1 MKKLLLTLL
10 SFAFLLAPTSRAE
23 DPAYTDIDAENFI
36 SARGISDRAEISRI
50 HAWYRGL
57 KGLNLWS
64 DIVHACTYREIHNS
78 ISGSTV
84 GTMVGGNGTLTGSLA
99 VNNQGVVFPGSGANY
114 ISFPNPLPN
123 PAVEY
128 TILTVFQSARPS
140 GTYYALFGSYSGS
153 ANRGPS
159 VYVYGS
165 PQQGLNGGFFYH
177 YFSADGSTAPS
188 GVISSGGSVGSPTL
202 DNVSFLAA
210 GYSATTRRLY
220 SGNGR
225 VNESSGSFGTAWN
238 GNATFRLGQTLDG
251 TIPLNGNVSFT
262 AVWDRLLTATELNAV
277 RRLYAKTI
285 GYGVSQRV
293 SFVFDGDSLTE
304 GECGKIDGVDTCVN
318 PYPLVLARDTSYG
331 ALASHRNI
339 GTSGHTSAQMLS
351 GIRSELYPSN
361 IEFDIFARQY
371 YSIYGGA
378 NDAPPLDPAQ
388 SVETLKECWRIAREA
403 GYRVIA
409 YTFPDIA
416 MLDVA
421 GTTIK
426 AKDRRE
432 FRATMNRLIRQNAG
446 SYDYLIELDRI
457 PQLSNQDN
465 ILYYKDDKIHYTQ
478 ATHNLI
484 AEAIKAKIPNP

>member
-1 MKKLLLTLL
+1 MKSKHTPIIAALMLL
-10 SFAFLLAPTSRAE
+10 SALTPAHAE

-36 SARGISDRAEISRI
+36 SARGISDRAEITRI

-64 DIVHACTYREIHNS
+64 DIVHACTYREVHNS

-84 GTMVGGNGTLTGSLA
+84 GTMVGGNGTLTGALQ

-153 ANRGPS
+153 VSRGPS
-159 VYVYGS
+159 LFAYGS
-165 PQQGLNGGFFYH
+165 PQQGLNGLFYYH
-177 YFSADGSTAPS
+177 YYSNDGAASPGDIISAS
-188 GVISSGGSVGSPTL
+188 GPIVSPTL
-202 DNVSFLAA
+202 DNVAFLSA
-210 GYSATTRRLY
+210 GFSATARRVY
-220 SGNGR
+220 SGVGK
-225 VNESSGSFGTAWN
+225 VNESAGTFGTVWN

-251 TIPLNGNVSFT
+251 SIPLNGSVAFT
-262 AVWDRLLTATELNAV
+262 AVWDRNLTTVELNAV

-285 GYGVSQRV
+285 GYGVTQRV
-293 SFVFDGDSLTE
+293 GFVFDGDSLTA
-304 GECGKIDGVDTCVN
+304 GHDGVVI
-318 PYPLVLARDTSYG
+318 PYPLRIARDTSYG
-331 ALASHRNI
+331 NLTTYRNI
-339 GTSGHTSAQMLS
+339 ATSGHTSAQMLS
-351 GIRSELYPSN
+351 GIRTELYPSN
-361 IEFDIFARQY
+361 IEFDIFSRQY

-416 MLDVA
+416 MLDVP
-421 GTTIK
+421 GTSVT
-426 AKDRRE
+426 AKDRRV
-432 FRATMNRLIRQNAG
+432 FRSTMNRLIRSYAG
-446 SYDYLIELDRI
+446 SYDYLIELDKI
-457 PQLSNQDN
+457 PELSNQDN
-465 ILYYKDDKIHYTQ
+465 TTYYENDKIHYKQ
-478 ATHNLI
+478 PAHDLVW
-484 AEAIKAKIPNP
+484 EAIKAKIPNP

>member
-1 MKKLLLTLL
+1 MKKILSLL
-10 SFAFLLAPTSRAE
+10 SVLILSATVARSE

-36 SARGISDRAEISRI
+36 IARGISDRSEISRI
-50 HAWYRGL
+50 HAWYRGI

-64 DIVHACTYREIHNS
+64 DIVHACTYREVHNS
-78 ISGSTV
+78 ASGSTM
-84 GTMVGGNGTLTGSLA
+84 GTMVGGNGTIVGSLQFNNRGA
-99 VNNQGVVFPGSGANY
+99 VFTGNNANY
-114 ISFPNPLPN
+114 IHFPNPLPN

-153 ANRGPS
+153 SSRGPS
-159 VYVYGS
+159 VFIYGS
-165 PQQGLNGGFFYH
+165 PQAGLAGDFFYH
-177 YFSADGSTAPS
+177 YFSADGTTAPS
-188 GVISSGGSVGSPTL
+188 GVISSDGSVGSPTL
-202 DNVSFLAA
+202 DNISFLAA

-225 VNESSGSFGTAWN
+225 INETSGSFGTAWN
-238 GNATFRLGQTLDG
+238 GNATFRLGQTLDA
-251 TIPLNGNVSFT
+251 TIPLNGVVSFS
-262 AVWDRLLTATELNAV
+262 AVWDRLLTKTELDAV

-285 GYGVSQRV
+285 GYGISQRV

-304 GECGKIDGVDTCVN
+304 GECGNVSGVATCVD
-318 PYPLVLARDTSYG
+318 PYPLVIARDSEYG
-331 ALASHRNI
+331 VLATHRNV

-351 GIRSELYPSN
+351 GLRADLYPSN

-416 MLDVA
+416 MLPVG
-421 GTTIK
+421 GTSIT

-432 FRATMNRLIRQNAG
+432 FRATMNRLIRAAAG
-446 SYDYLIELDRI
+446 SYDYLIELDKI
-457 PQLSNQDN
+457 PQLQNQDN
-465 ILYYKDDKIHYTQ
+465 GAYYKDDKIHYTQ
-478 ATHNLI
+478 ATHDLI
-484 AEAIKAKIPNP
+484 AAAIKAKIPNP

>member
-1 MKKLLLTLL
+1 MKRIVALL
-10 SFAFLLAPTSRAE
+10 SITAAISLTSRAE

-36 SARGISDRAEISRI
+36 VARGISDRAEISRI

-84 GTMVGGNGTLTGSLA
+84 GTMVGGNGTMTGSLQ
-99 VNNQGVVFPGSGANY
+99 VNNQGVIFTGNNANY
-114 ISFPNPLPN
+114 VSFPNPLPN

-153 ANRGPS
+153 VSRGPS
-159 VYVYGS
+159 VFVYGS

-188 GVISSGGSVGSPTL
+188 GVISVAGSVGSPTL

-210 GYSATTRRLY
+210 GYSDTARRLY

-238 GNATFRLGQTLDG
+238 GNATFRLGQTLDA

-262 AVWDRLLTATELNAV
+262 AVWDRNLTAVELNAV

-304 GECGKIDGVDTCVN
+304 GECGNVSGVATCVN
-318 PYPLVLARDTSYG
+318 PYPLVIARDASYG
-331 ALASHRNI
+331 ALATHRNI

-351 GIRSELYPSN
+351 GIRAELYPSN
-361 IEFDIFARQY
+361 IEFDIFSRQY
-371 YSIYGGA
+371 YSLYGGA
-378 NDAPPLDPAQ
+378 NDAPPLDPSQ
-388 SVETLKECWRIAREA
+388 SVDTLKECWRLAREA

-416 MLDVA
+416 MLPVN
-421 GTTIK
+421 GTSIT

-432 FRATMNRLIRQNAG
+432 FRATMNRLIRQSAG
-446 SYDYLIELDRI
+446 SYDYLIELDKI
-457 PQLSNQDN
+457 PQLANQDN
-465 ILYYKDDKIHYTQ
+465 TTYYKDDKIHYTQ
-478 ATHNLI
+478 ATHDLI